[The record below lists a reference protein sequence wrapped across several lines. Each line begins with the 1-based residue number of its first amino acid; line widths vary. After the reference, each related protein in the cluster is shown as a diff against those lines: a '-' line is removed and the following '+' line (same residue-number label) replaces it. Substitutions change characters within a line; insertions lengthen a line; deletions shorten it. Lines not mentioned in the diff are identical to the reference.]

1 MVLNVSDNAS
11 HRRDQIDNLTDL
23 LVNAPTRQ
31 ALVKAVNFGK
41 KRVKSVAELAAKLSS
56 ELGKKITP
64 KRITEIGKPLV
75 NRAFTQE
82 RILENGRKTT
92 AYAKLDHH
100 GDVKEALK
108 LANNRKKRE
117 AYHTK
122 SRPKFKVI
130 GHSVTIKVPFRP
142 KVKVLFVDDVN
153 EFRKVRSLKN
163 TPPTMSPSRLPEAVV
178 KKGIVKLLG
187 EQLDPKDWGGEPNDL
202 FARVTLNG
210 KRRRAAFA
218 FKGPATK
225 GPLVP
230 KKMGKNGDQ
239 IQRLFASPAQ
249 VFFVQYEG
257 EIKESVV
264 DLMARL
270 ATAKAVT
277 EREVYYG
284 VIDMTDTYRL
294 RLAYP
299 KAFTPKK

>member
-11 HRRDQIDNLTDL
+11 HRRDQIDNLTEL

-31 ALVKAVNFGK
+31 ALVRAVNFGK
-41 KRVKSVAELAAKLSS
+41 RRVKSVGELAATLSS
-56 ELGKKITP
+56 QIGKKITP

-92 AYAKLDHH
+92 AYAKFEHH
-100 GDVKEALK
+100 HDVKEALR
-108 LANNRKKRE
+108 LANDKKKRE

-122 SRPKFKVI
+122 SRPKVNVI
-130 GHSVTIKVPFRP
+130 GHTVTIKAPFKP
-142 KVKVLFVDDVN
+142 KVKTVYVDDIK
-153 EFRKVRSLKN
+153 EFQKVKSVKSI
-163 TPPTMSPSRLPEAVV
+163 PPAMSPPRLPEATV
-178 KKGIVKLLG
+178 KKGIIKLLG
-187 EQLDPKDWGGEPNDL
+187 QDLDPKDWGGEPNDI
-202 FARVTLNG
+202 FTTLTLGG
-210 KRRRAAFA
+210 KRKRAAFA
-218 FKGPATK
+218 LKGPAKK

-230 KKMGKNGDQ
+230 GKMGKNGDQ

-270 ATAKAVT
+270 ATAKALV

-299 KAFTPKK
+299 KAFQI